1 MNITKSL
8 GLIIGIISIMLV
20 LFGIL
25 HLVSRKKDFYLPEG
39 FTTESIE
46 YPVNPLTEIK
56 NPITKLMK
64 KLGNM
69 SVFFANPKVWID
81 VYKTSQMSI
90 SDLARRNIKKEKEEQ
105 EQEQEE
111 EEKE

>member
-39 FTTESIE
+39 FSNESIE
-46 YPVNPLTEIK
+46 YPINPLSEIK
-56 NPITKLMK
+56 NPITKLIK

-69 SVFFANPKVWID
+69 SVFFANPKVWVD
-81 VYKTSQMSI
+81 VFQTSQMSL

-105 EQEQEE
+105 EQSQ
-111 EEKE
+111 